1 MSVEPTIDL
10 TDAPAEADETFLRR
24 SLLANNRGF
33 LGEADH
39 RALGLI
45 LRHGG
50 EIVGGLIGET
60 GRSVLYVDVLW
71 VAQDWRHRGQ
81 GSRLLC
87 GAEAESLQ
95 RGCRTA
101 WLDTY
106 DFQARPFYERH
117 GYAVFAELDDLPGGH
132 RRWFMKKRLVP
143 STGRP

>member
-1 MSVEPTIDL
+1 MSLEPIIDL

-24 SLLANNRGF
+24 SLLADNRDF

-45 LRHGG
+45 LRHEGAV
-50 EIVGGLIGET
+50 VGGLIGET
-60 GRSVLYVDVLW
+60 GRSVLFVDVLW
-71 VAQDWRHRGQ
+71 LARDWRRRGQ
-81 GSRLLC
+81 GSRLLSA
-87 GAEAESLQ
+87 AEAEALR

-117 GYAVFAELDDLPGGH
+117 GYAMFAELDDLPGGH
-132 RRWFMKKRLVP
+132 RRWFMKKRLAA
-143 STGRP
+143 SAGDS